1 VASHHLVVFFTP
13 TSGEKY
19 SFICARCDLQSVTAK
34 YLTILLRRLFR
45 ELELAGLTS
54 VSLSFDGAA
63 ENRTFARMVCTI
75 SAGTLVSEHVL
86 LAAARAVVGAAA
98 ERHPNARKGA
108 TRTAG
113 ERATGATVDEGY
125 GDDDAAIAAAMD
137 DDERRDEQR
146 SIAAVG
152 GSTEADW
159 TKTSPDEETRAEI
172 RELAKALGKILV
184 GWNHTAS
191 GVPRTVII
199 VPDTPHVRGFCLSL
213 C

>member
-1 VASHHLVVFFTP
+1 MKKRGAAGPTGGGPKSANIDGTP
-13 TSGEKY
+13 TARDARDDDSAC
-19 SFICARCDLQSVTAK
+19 CATP
-34 YLTILLRRLFR
+34 
-45 ELELAGLTS
+45 LAGTRIVYS
-54 VSLSFDGAA
+54 RKVDNHSSGLSNMMA
-63 ENRTFARMVCTI
+63 CH
-75 SAGTLVSEHVL
+75 L
-86 LAAARAVVGAAA
+86 AVVAA
-98 ERHPNARKGA
+98 H
-108 TRTAG
+108 
-113 ERATGATVDEGY
+113 
-125 GDDDAAIAAAMD
+125 DDAAIAAAMD

>member
-1 VASHHLVVFFTP
+1 
-13 TSGEKY
+13 
-19 SFICARCDLQSVTAK
+19 
-34 YLTILLRRLFR
+34 
-45 ELELAGLTS
+45 
-54 VSLSFDGAA
+54 
-63 ENRTFARMVCTI
+63 MVCTI

-98 ERHPNARKGA
+98 ERHPKARKGA

-159 TKTSPDEETRAEI
+159 TKTSKRRAQ
-172 RELAKALGKILV
+172 RSASSRRRWAKSWSGGTTQHPAFHERSSSSPTL
-184 GWNHTAS
+184 HTCVVFA
-191 GVPRTVII
+191 
-199 VPDTPHVRGFCLSL
+199 
-213 C
+213 

>member
-1 VASHHLVVFFTP
+1 MASHHLVVFFTP
-13 TSGEKY
+13 ISGEKY

-34 YLTILLRRLFR
+34 FLTILLRRLFR

-98 ERHPNARKGA
+98 ERHPKARNGA